1 MIKNIEYIL
10 QVCSWIAFLVLSCLH
25 CRKFWW
31 LFGSQLKLCM
41 YTCLVNGGII
51 AALHYPYRMVGSPL
65 QMLLHHGYVFS
76 LVYNLFP
83 LSNLILNHTVNFF

>member
-1 MIKNIEYIL
+1 MYI
-10 QVCSWIAFLVLSCLH
+10 
-25 CRKFWW
+25 
-31 LFGSQLKLCM
+31 
-41 YTCLVNGGII
+41 CLVNGGII
-51 AALHYPYRMVGSPL
+51 ATLHYPYHMVASPL